1 MGRAGSCSGG
11 QVMLHK
17 TCLPVGLCSLPD
29 GCLALG
35 NPALEPTDSIVGLL
49 TAFGEAHTSEFSPN
63 LLLPLPLPLQ

>member
-17 TCLPVGLCSLPD
+17 TCLLMGLCSLPD

-35 NPALEPTDSIVGLL
+35 NPALEPTDYSGVNDSLRG
-49 TAFGEAHTSEFSPN
+49 GSH
-63 LLLPLPLPLQ
+63 Q